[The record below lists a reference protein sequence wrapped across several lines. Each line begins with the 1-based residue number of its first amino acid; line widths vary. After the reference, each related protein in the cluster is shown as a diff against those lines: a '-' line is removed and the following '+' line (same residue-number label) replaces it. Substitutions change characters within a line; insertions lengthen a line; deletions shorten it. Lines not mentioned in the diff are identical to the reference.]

1 MAKHDQTVLK
11 FLNQNSDRAPTLID
25 MMTKMK
31 ISVSDITDS
40 LTDLLAQGIIGKRTN
55 DQGME
60 SWFVMTKSAMPNP
73 PMANPAP
80 VSEAPEAAPK
90 PVEPNPEPK
99 PIAPPEPK
107 FEPKIEPKLESEP
120 KPEPKM
126 DSLSES
132 RPVSTESLLNQPQNL
147 QTSPMFY
154 PPIQSKGIGFGTL
167 LIGLVITAGLSI
179 WLGTR
184 LANQQIQTATKD
196 FVDQKSFVDIGNSFL
211 EFEEKSKADVSA
223 LKVEVKSL
231 HAQVDSLRVIADSLQ
246 ASLEAA
252 QTEKS
257 AAKNKKAKTSKR
269 R

>member
-73 PMANPAP
+73 TMPTPAP
-80 VSEAPEAAPK
+80 VSEAPAPK
-90 PVEPNPEPK
+90 VAAEPAPEAEPK
-99 PIAPPEPK
+99 LEPRI
-107 FEPKIEPKLESEP
+107 EPKIDSKVESEP
-120 KPEPKM
+120 KPEPKL
-126 DSLSES
+126 DPLSES

-147 QTSPMFY
+147 QASPMFY

-223 LKVEVKSL
+223 LKLEVKSL
-231 HAQVDSLRVIADSLQ
+231 HAQVDSLQVMADSLQ
-246 ASLEAA
+246 ASLAAA